1 MADVGCVRVSLQI
14 FPQAQLGESIV
25 YFVRLRLQQT
35 GSSDGGEYFPRAQ
48 VEYKSFLR
56 FDEDSHNRPI
66 QHCVVGTDISKNV
79 DPPVR
84 LACSLVY
91 EGNQLKSWFSN
102 VMTKGISVS
111 TQRAPSSVTVGKNFQ
126 RLIALRTPS

>member
-1 MADVGCVRVSLQI
+1 MDVGCVRVSLQI
-14 FPQAQLGESIV
+14 FPQAQLGESVV
-25 YFVRLRLQQT
+25 YFVLIGLQQT
-35 GSSDGGEYFPRAQ
+35 GSSHGGEYFPRAQ

-91 EGNQLKSWFSN
+91 EGDQLKSWLSN
-102 VMTKGISVS
+102 VMTKGICVS
-111 TQRAPSSVTVGKNFQ
+111 LQRAPYYAT
-126 RLIALRTPS
+126 